1 MKKIATLLIGI
12 VLGIGTAAAQ
22 EPEATVPATTPDLEY
37 TQAAVST
44 TTIDSLRQQV
54 NELNQQLAEQEEEDL
69 NERVWKGRAKYF
81 NIGYVSQK
89 LINKDY
95 DVPALKNDFGV
106 SLSWGKTF
114 YLHKKPLFGM
124 LKFGL
129 DWSWIDL
136 NYSQYTTTEYDEGSD
151 PTGGMLLDTYDIG
164 NHQLEYGMQFGPSVT
179 INPVQDLKISLYFR
193 VTPSYSMMFVDSEFN
208 SNYATFLNFGGAIAW
223 KVISVGVEGRW
234 GSAKYKGIA
243 IDEID
248 FDNEEFPL
256 STSSTK
262 TKLKTSSIRFYIGF
276 RF

>member
-22 EPEATVPATTPDLEY
+22 EPEAAVPATTPDVEY

-129 DWSWIDL
+129 DWSWFDV
-136 NYSQYTTTEYDEGSD
+136 NYAQYSIQEQFEMDSGEYSESSTTSAYHG
-151 PTGGMLLDTYDIG
+151 
-164 NHQLEYGMQFGPSVT
+164 EYGMQFGPSVT

-193 VTPSYSMMFVDSEFN
+193 VTPSFSFMYIDGFN
-208 SNYATFLNFGGAIAW
+208 YNYATFLNFGGAIAW

-234 GSAKYKGIA
+234 GSAKYNGID
-243 IDEID
+243 INE
-248 FDNEEFPL
+248 FDLDSEEFPL
-256 STSSTK
+256 NFTTSK
-262 TKLKTSSIRFYIGF
+262 TKMKTSSIRFYIGF